1 MSTIRSTIFST
12 STSCS
17 ENKACS
23 QVNFPFFIAR
33 RYLFA
38 HKRRHAINIISAVA
52 VAGVAFATIAMVCT
66 LSVFNG
72 FQDLVASLFTAFDP
86 ELKVVPAEGKT
97 IAADDPAV
105 TAVKKSPLVYA
116 ATECVEGLA
125 LARYLGNQTVVT
137 VKGVDSNWPVTSDLS
152 SILYGDGDF
161 ALKAAD
167 LNYGTPG
174 IQLAQQLQL
183 GVRYTAPLE
192 IYAPRKGERIEAAN
206 PAQSFN
212 YDQLYSP
219 GVVFSVKQKKYD
231 ANYIITSI
239 EFARSVFEKQ
249 GCISSLELKLKS
261 GTDIASA
268 QKEIAKLC
276 GGKLKVQNRYE
287 QQEDV
292 FRIMRIEKL
301 VAYLFLTFI
310 LIVACFNI
318 VGSLSML
325 IIDKRDDMRTLR
337 FLGAGNSTVARIFLH
352 EGRLVALTGVVAGIV
367 VGVALCM
374 AQQHFGLIKMGDN
387 AGTFIVNSYPVSVR
401 WNDVLLTF
409 VTVIVAGYVTTWYP
423 VRYLSK
429 KLL

>member
-1 MSTIRSTIFST
+1 M
-12 STSCS
+12 
-17 ENKACS
+17 
-23 QVNFPFFIAR
+23 NFPLFIAR

-38 HKRRHAINIISAVA
+38 RRRKHAINLISGVA

-72 FQDLVASLFTAFDP
+72 FQDLVASLFTSFDP
-86 ELKVVPAEGKT
+86 ELKVTPVEGKA
-97 IAADDPAV
+97 IAADDPSV
-105 TAVKKSPLVYA
+105 TAIKKSPLVLA

-125 LARYLGNQTVVT
+125 LAKYYDNQTVVT
-137 VKGVDSNWPVTSDLS
+137 IKGVDGNYSKTSDIA

-161 ALKAAD
+161 RLKAD
-167 LNYGTPG
+167 VLNYGTPG

-183 GVRYTAPLE
+183 GVRYTSPLD
-192 IYAPRKGERIEAAN
+192 IYAPRKGERIDAAN

-212 YDQLYSP
+212 HDQLYSP

-231 ANYIITSI
+231 ASYIITSLD
-239 EFARSVFEKQ
+239 FARSVFEQQ
-249 GCISSLELKLKS
+249 GCITSLELRLKD
-261 GTDIASA
+261 GTDIAAA
-268 QKEIAKLC
+268 QKELAKLG
-276 GGKLKVQNRYE
+276 GGKLKVENRYE

-325 IIDKRDDMRTLR
+325 IIDKRKDMLTIRS
-337 FLGAGNSTVARIFLH
+337 LGADNATIAKVFLY
-352 EGRLVALTGVVAGIV
+352 EGRMIAITGVVTGIA

-374 AQQHFGLIKMGDN
+374 AQQHFGLIKMGN
-387 AGTFIVNSYPVSVR
+387 EAGSFIIDAYPVSVR
-401 WNDVLLTF
+401 WGDVVLTF
-409 VTVIVAGYVTTWYP
+409 ITVIAAGYISTWYP
-423 VRYLSK
+423 VRYLSR